1 MLTQES
7 KELVTSLLKN
17 RAGDGHRRR
26 YRQSQGDGMIM
37 EDKQK
42 ICDKLLEAL
51 QLTRQY
57 EDLQSLIHL
66 RKGVDQETVTALFA
80 QGNAKEINVSMDSG
94 SAMIR
99 DILRALV

>member
-1 MLTQES
+1 
-7 KELVTSLLKN
+7 
-17 RAGDGHRRR
+17 
-26 YRQSQGDGMIM
+26 MIM
-37 EDKQK
+37 EDKQM
-42 ICDKLLEAL
+42 ICEKLLEVL

-94 SAMIR
+94 SAMV
-99 DILRALV
+99 RAIQKALA

>member
-1 MLTQES
+1 
-7 KELVTSLLKN
+7 
-17 RAGDGHRRR
+17 
-26 YRQSQGDGMIM
+26 MIM
-37 EDKQK
+37 EDKQM

-57 EDLQSLIHL
+57 EDLQSLIYL
-66 RKGVDQETVTALFA
+66 RGGEDHETVMALFA

>member
-1 MLTQES
+1 
-7 KELVTSLLKN
+7 
-17 RAGDGHRRR
+17 
-26 YRQSQGDGMIM
+26 MIM

-94 SAMIR
+94 SAMMR